1 MDVRESFVAQLT
13 HWLEMTEQET
23 SCVLRQQHVRR
34 LFLAIADNTDL
45 LLLDDQEFKGMSRLR
60 SMVIQ
65 KLGEWN
71 LESAT
76 NTEKQIAAEFSWL
89 LFKLNPI

>member
-23 SCVLRQQHVRR
+23 SCVLRKQHVRR

>member
-89 LFKLNPI
+89 LFRLNPI

>member
-45 LLLDDQEFKGMSRLR
+45 LLLDDQEFKGMTRLR